1 MNVFEDSQTRH
12 NLPLLVQRNRPK
24 LRALE
29 VTKRPRNAKSRR
41 LGATTIRTKVLSS
54 RPSIYTSTMSSNAS
68 SATATGAVASTSAI
82 TNTNSTTDKLFNL
95 SAELAT
101 LQHEKKNHNL
111 HRLPPNYTVQ
121 RRPLNHAPVANIHAG
136 AAVPKVV
143 YVSQQTPL
151 MAAVKRVKKIL
162 AHIEKR
168 AMQQAGVTMGAKD
181 RRHRIK
187 AANET
192 LVKNK
197 EEVLVKASGRAMSQ
211 ALRVGEWFRN
221 KEKEFL
227 CDVQVRTGSASVVDD
242 IVEVPPQ
249 DEEGQRMGEGEDAE
263 KEDTKI
269 EYGDTTLEIIGHVA
283 TSSAERLQS
292 SGDTGQDKENEED
305 DVDVDDGQVKKS
317 IRAKRKKRKRPMYAE
332 DDVPEARLRHIKT
345 VEVAITLQG

>member
-1 MNVFEDSQTRH
+1 
-12 NLPLLVQRNRPK
+12 
-24 LRALE
+24 
-29 VTKRPRNAKSRR
+29 
-41 LGATTIRTKVLSS
+41 
-54 RPSIYTSTMSSNAS
+54 MSFTAS
-68 SATATGAVASTSAI
+68 SASAVGAVASSASGNTKSTS
-82 TNTNSTTDKLFNL
+82 STSSTSDHRPFDV

-121 RRPLNHAPVANIHAG
+121 RRPLNHAPVANIRAG

-162 AHIEKR
+162 GHIEKR
-168 AMQQAGVTMGAKD
+168 AMQQAGVTMAGKDRD

-192 LVKNK
+192 ITRNK

-227 CDVQVRTGSASVVDD
+227 CDVAVRTGSASVVDD
-242 IVEVPPQ
+242 LVEVPPQ
-249 DEEGQRMGEGEDAE
+249 DEGEEGEKLDEGDGDGEEAE
-263 KEDTKI
+263 KEETTI
-269 EYGDTTLEIIGHVA
+269 EYGDTTLEIIGHHVA
-283 TSSAERLQS
+283 TSSRSVGRLQS
-292 SGDTGQDKENEED
+292 SADTGQDKENMED
-305 DVDVDDGQVKKS
+305 EVDDEQVKKS
-317 IRAKRKKRKRPMYAE
+317 TRAKRKKRKRPMYAE

-345 VEVAITLQG
+345 VEIAITLQG

>member
-1 MNVFEDSQTRH
+1 
-12 NLPLLVQRNRPK
+12 
-24 LRALE
+24 
-29 VTKRPRNAKSRR
+29 
-41 LGATTIRTKVLSS
+41 
-54 RPSIYTSTMSSNAS
+54 MSFTAS
-68 SATATGAVASTSAI
+68 SASAVGTVASSASGNTKSTS
-82 TNTNSTTDKLFNL
+82 TSTSDHRPFDV

-111 HRLPPNYTVQ
+111 QRLPANYTVQ
-121 RRPLNHAPVANIHAG
+121 RRPLNHAPVANIRAG

-162 AHIEKR
+162 GHIEKR
-168 AMQQAGVTMGAKD
+168 AMQQAGVTMAGKDRD
-181 RRHRIK
+181 RRHRVK

-192 LVKNK
+192 IARNK

-227 CDVQVRTGSASVVDD
+227 CDVAVRTGSASVVDD
-242 IVEVPPQ
+242 LVEVPPQ
-249 DEEGQRMGEGEDAE
+249 EKGEDGQRLDEGDGDGEAAE
-263 KEDTKI
+263 KEETRI
-269 EYGDTTLEIIGHVA
+269 EYGDTTLEIIGHHIA
-283 TSSAERLQS
+283 TSLSSVERLQS
-292 SGDTGQDKENEED
+292 SANTGQDKENMD
-305 DVDVDDGQVKKS
+305 DEVDDEQVKKS
-317 IRAKRKKRKRPMYAE
+317 TRAKRKKRKRPMYAE

>member
-1 MNVFEDSQTRH
+1 
-12 NLPLLVQRNRPK
+12 
-24 LRALE
+24 
-29 VTKRPRNAKSRR
+29 
-41 LGATTIRTKVLSS
+41 
-54 RPSIYTSTMSSNAS
+54 MSSTAS
-68 SATATGAVASTSAI
+68 SAGATGALASTSTSA
-82 TNTNSTTDKLFNL
+82 NTNSTTDKPFNV

-168 AMQQAGVTMGAKD
+168 AVQQAGVTMGAKD

-192 LVKNK
+192 IVKNK

-211 ALRVGEWFRN
+211 ALRVGEWFRSQ
-221 KEKEFL
+221 EKEFL

-242 IVEVPPQ
+242 IVEVPPL
-249 DEEGQRMGEGEDAE
+249 DKEGQRVIEGEGDGEAE
-263 KEDTKI
+263 KEETRI

-283 TSSAERLQS
+283 TSSTELRLQS

-305 DVDVDDGQVKKS
+305 DVDVDDGQFKKS
-317 IRAKRKKRKRPMYAE
+317 TRAKRKKRKRPMYAE

>member
-1 MNVFEDSQTRH
+1 
-12 NLPLLVQRNRPK
+12 
-24 LRALE
+24 
-29 VTKRPRNAKSRR
+29 
-41 LGATTIRTKVLSS
+41 
-54 RPSIYTSTMSSNAS
+54 MSFIAS
-68 SATATGAVASTSAI
+68 SASASAAGAVASSASGNTKSSSTS
-82 TNTNSTTDKLFNL
+82 TSDHRPFDV

-121 RRPLNHAPVANIHAG
+121 RRPLNHAPVANIRAG

-162 AHIEKR
+162 GHIEKR
-168 AMQQAGVTMGAKD
+168 AMQQAGVTMAGRDRD

-192 LVKNK
+192 ITRNK

-227 CDVQVRTGSASVVDD
+227 CDVAVRTGSASVVDD
-242 IVEVPPQ
+242 LVEVPPQ
-249 DEEGQRMGEGEDAE
+249 DEGDEGEKLVEGDGEEAE
-263 KEDTKI
+263 KEETTI
-269 EYGDTTLEIIGHVA
+269 EYGDTTLEIIGHHVA
-283 TSSAERLQS
+283 TSSSSVERLQS
-292 SGDTGQDKENEED
+292 SADTGQDKENMED
-305 DVDVDDGQVKKS
+305 EVDDEQVKKS
-317 IRAKRKKRKRPMYAE
+317 TRAKRKKRKRPMYAE